1 MSIIFRLSKSFTN
14 KHFEKNSIFQQ
25 LNGLDAPMKKFILIL
40 LVFSYYFVFPQNI
53 ETYEK
58 PPVFPECESQ
68 SIDNLKTC
76 FNKKLNQYVFENF
89 IVPQIVNDDNYV
101 GDVKILFE
109 VDDEGL
115 IKVIYVDAIYDELK
129 TETQR
134 VFKTLPKIKPGT
146 YNGRPI
152 YFQYSLTIKI
162 PLINPETEK
171 PQLDEKIIVDLN
183 ETVST
188 EYDSI
193 NKGLVKYQN
202 LEYKSQLNIPFT
214 HTYYARFDQQM
225 NALGTNSHTA
235 AKPFMFDEVASY
247 YYFEAEKKALSKNAE
262 SWGGRK
268 LWDERLVQVQGKDYW
283 FTIDPIFDLQV
294 GKDTDAD
301 FNTTYNNT
309 RGIYIQG
316 GLGKNFNFTTSVY
329 ESQGRFAQYYN
340 EYAESLKAYGP
351 DPAII
356 PGRGIAK
363 RFKDDA
369 YDYPVAEAYLSYT
382 PVKFLNIQ
390 FGHGKNFIGDGYRSL
405 FQSDVSSPYP
415 FLKLNTKFWK
425 IKYTNTWMWLKD
437 VRPEV
442 VEDDAFLTKYMAN
455 HYLSWNVSKRLN
467 IGLFESVIW
476 SNNNNR
482 GFDINYLNPII
493 FYRAIE
499 FETGQGSGNAIV
511 GASAKYKWNN
521 KINLY
526 GQFILD
532 EFSIN
537 DIKGG
542 DKSWK
547 NKYGYQIGA
556 KYFNAFNVD
565 NLMLQFEYNRIRPY
579 TYSHNTI
586 VLNYGHTNQPM
597 AHLWGAN
604 FSEAIIIGH
613 YNYERWF
620 ADAKLIFGVRGID
633 FNDGTDNYSYGGDI
647 YRDYNDRPYNTG
659 VKVGQGIK
667 TNTFNAEL
675 QAGYI
680 INPVSN
686 LKLFTNISFRN
697 FSPNATTATTF
708 KSNTTWFNLGI
719 RTDLFNWYY
728 DF

>member
-1 MSIIFRLSKSFTN
+1 LG
-14 KHFEKNSIFQQ
+14 FEKNSIFQQ
-25 LNGLDAPMKKFILIL
+25 SNAHEVPMKTFFLVLIVCSNFL
-40 LVFSYYFVFPQNI
+40 IFSQNI

-58 PPVFPECESQ
+58 PPVFPGCESQ
-68 SIDNLKTC
+68 PIDSLKAC
-76 FNKKLNQYVFENF
+76 FNEKLNLHIFQNF
-89 IVPQIVNDDNYV
+89 KVPQIVLDDKYNGNLKV
-101 GDVKILFE
+101 LFE
-109 VDDEGL
+109 VDKEGS
-115 IKVIYVDAIYDELK
+115 VQVVYVDATYEVLK
-129 TETQR
+129 IETKR
-134 VFKTLPKIKPGT
+134 VFETLPKMKPGT

-152 YFQYSLTIKI
+152 YFQYSLTVAI
-162 PLINPETEK
+162 PLVDPENMVKMNSQMDQKKT
-171 PQLDEKIIVDLN
+171 QNLN
-183 ETVST
+183 AVISREF
-188 EYDSI
+188 DSI
-193 NKGLVKYQN
+193 NASLVKYQN
-202 LEYKSQLNIPFT
+202 LEYQSTMNIPFT
-214 HTYYARFDQQM
+214 HSYYARFDQQM
-225 NALGTNSHTA
+225 NVIGTNSHTA
-235 AKPFMFDEVASY
+235 AKPLLFNEVSPY
-247 YYFEAEKKALSKNAE
+247 YDFTAEKKTLTKTKE
-262 SWGGRK
+262 SWWGRK
-268 LWDERLVQVQGKDYW
+268 LWNEHLVQVQGKDYW
-283 FTIDPIFDLQV
+283 FTIDPVFDLEV

-301 FNTTYNNT
+301 FSSTFNNT

-316 GLGKNFNFTTSVY
+316 GIGKHFSFVTAVY
-329 ESQGRFAQYYN
+329 ESQGRFAQYFNDYS
-340 EYAESLKAYGP
+340 ESLKAYGP

-356 PGRGIAK
+356 LGRGIAK

-369 YDYPVAEAYLSYT
+369 YDYPVAEAYLSYS
-382 PVKFLNIQ
+382 PAKFFNFQL
-390 FGHGKNFIGDGYRSL
+390 GHGKNFIGDGYRSL
-405 FQSDVSSPYP
+405 FQSDVASPYP
-415 FLKLNTKFWK
+415 FFKLTTTFWK

-442 VEDDAFLTKYMAN
+442 TVDDAFKTKYMAN

-476 SNNNNR
+476 TNSNDR
-482 GFDINYLNPII
+482 GFDFNYINPII

-521 KINLY
+521 KVNLY

-532 EFSIN
+532 EFSLN

-547 NKYGYQIGA
+547 NKFGYQLGA
-556 KYFNAFNVD
+556 KYYDAFDVE
-565 NLMLQFEYNRIRPY
+565 NLMLQFEYNRVRPY

-586 VLNYGHTNQPM
+586 VLNYGHSNQPM

-604 FSEAIIIGH
+604 FSEVIAIGR

-620 ADAKLIFGVRGID
+620 ADAKFIFGVRGLD
-633 FNDGTDNYSYGGDI
+633 FNDGTDDFSYGGDI
-647 YRDYNDRPYNTG
+647 YRNYNDRPYDTG
-659 VKVGQGIK
+659 VKIGQGIK
-667 TNTFNAEL
+667 TKTFNAEL

-697 FSPNATTATTF
+697 FDPNATTSTTF
-708 KSNTTWFNLGI
+708 KTNTTWFNIGI